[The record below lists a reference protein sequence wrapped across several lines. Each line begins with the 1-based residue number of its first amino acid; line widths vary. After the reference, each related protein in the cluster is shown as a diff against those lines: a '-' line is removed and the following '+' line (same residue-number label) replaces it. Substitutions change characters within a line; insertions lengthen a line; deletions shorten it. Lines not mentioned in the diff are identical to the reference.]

1 MQILFKIST
10 LKMAEILDGGK
21 MAENFTPF
29 GGFFFAYLSNYSRLF
44 SKKNLINFLWH
55 FEI

>member
-10 LKMAEILDGGK
+10 LKMDEFLDGGK

-29 GGFFFAYLSNYSRLF
+29 GGFFLHIYPIIQGFFQR
-44 SKKNLINFLWH
+44 KI
-55 FEI
+55 

>member
-1 MQILFKIST
+1 
-10 LKMAEILDGGK
+10 MAEILDGGK

-29 GGFFFAYLSNYSRLF
+29 GGIFFAYLSNYSRLF
-44 SKKNLINFLWH
+44 SKKNVINFLWH